1 MLPINEN
8 YESRL
13 SLSHPGVRDLTGIL
27 NEIDSDTLLLVP
39 TQVRRR
45 GTGKFVIFR
54 ARNKINWNY
63 SKKHWY

>member
-39 TQVRRR
+39 TWVRR
-45 GTGKFVIFR
+45 
-54 ARNKINWNY
+54 
-63 SKKHWY
+63 